1 MNQYILTNARGD
13 VLVSPTSLEDI
24 KILVKEFLE
33 EDCFVH
39 LFLEK
44 ITFIDEITLDNVD
57 NL

>member
-1 MNQYILTNARGD
+1 MDKYILTDARGD
-13 VLVSPTSLEDI
+13 VSVSSTSLEDI
-24 KILVKEFLE
+24 KILTKEFLE

-44 ITFIDEITLDNVD
+44 ITFVDKITLDNVD

>member
-13 VLVSPTSLEDI
+13 VLVSSTSLEDI
-24 KILVKEFLE
+24 KILAKEFLE

-44 ITFIDEITLDNVD
+44 TTFIDEITLDNVD